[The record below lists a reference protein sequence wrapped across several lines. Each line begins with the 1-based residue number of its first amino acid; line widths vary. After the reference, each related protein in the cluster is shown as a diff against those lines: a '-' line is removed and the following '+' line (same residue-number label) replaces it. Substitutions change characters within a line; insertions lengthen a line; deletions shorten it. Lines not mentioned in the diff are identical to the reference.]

1 MSSRRPGMYADISD
15 DQLRNLFSSDNWKNN
30 LSYEQRM
37 AACQEV
43 ENRLAEERG
52 TEPRNVMS
60 EHMDGTCYGYQSG
73 YTIALNEEMM
83 RDGTFSSTYIDEQGS
98 PQTITVDVPAPS
110 WNTLDT
116 ICHEDMHGVQE
127 DEGRAAT
134 MASYVKPETDYELY
148 RIQPCEREAYDAG
161 ESYTLSAI
169 NRVEAASGEVDPD
182 KLAYLEVIEQNS
194 YDDARAS
201 AAEHYADPD
210 IEQSLDEVLSDRQ
223 GGVFQTYDSESEQRI
238 SDAMDAQL
246 AHDLVQDNY
255 DGGASYDDGM
265 GH

>member
-98 PQTITVDVPAPS
+98 PQTITVDPQFRSIEIEFSFILSARGLILLS
-110 WNTLDT
+110 SQMNFFT
-116 ICHEDMHGVQE
+116 
-127 DEGRAAT
+127 R
-134 MASYVKPETDYELY
+134 ASYRSIIRTG
-148 RIQPCEREAYDAG
+148 ERKGA
-161 ESYTLSAI
+161 
-169 NRVEAASGEVDPD
+169 RCASGRRRRG
-182 KLAYLEVIEQNS
+182 AAGS
-194 YDDARAS
+194 AS
-201 AAEHYADPD
+201 
-210 IEQSLDEVLSDRQ
+210 R
-223 GGVFQTYDSESEQRI
+223 
-238 SDAMDAQL
+238 
-246 AHDLVQDNY
+246 
-255 DGGASYDDGM
+255 
-265 GH
+265 